1 MGILM
6 LIPIA
11 IIIWEVL
18 SFYVI
23 MGWSAVIPTLIIFVV
38 IFTLKKIFGSRNFA
52 LKDGVKTN

>member
-1 MGILM
+1 MGILV

-11 IIIWEVL
+11 GLLWQIL
-18 SFYVI
+18 SFYII